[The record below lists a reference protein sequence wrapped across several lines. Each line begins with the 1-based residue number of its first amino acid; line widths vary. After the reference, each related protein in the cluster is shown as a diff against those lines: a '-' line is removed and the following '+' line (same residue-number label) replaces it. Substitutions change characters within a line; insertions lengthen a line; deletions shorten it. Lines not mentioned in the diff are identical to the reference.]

1 MKTLNVKSGKVEK
14 WETVNLLVDNSHFP
28 IEKVGKKFGSYGKT
42 SYLCSVRTSV
52 LAIRVESRER
62 QDLIDTA
69 SEQDITDT
77 TPFWNHPAKGGFYC
91 SYAFLDITDTT
102 PFWNHPAKGGF
113 YCSYAFLKNANL
125 YTVFRSYTRNTSF
138 FARMKC
144 HPYLCIH

>member
-1 MKTLNVKSGKVEK
+1 MLLLFNLPLPSQDTLKTLNVKSGKVEK

-28 IEKVGKKFGSYGKT
+28 IEKVGKKIGSYGKT
-42 SYLCSVRTSV
+42 SYLCSVKTLV

-91 SYAFLDITDTT
+91 SYAFLK
-102 PFWNHPAKGGF
+102 NVKNSGCEGNKGQRNSG
-113 YCSYAFLKNANL
+113 L
-125 YTVFRSYTRNTSF
+125 FRISL
-138 FARMKC
+138 
-144 HPYLCIH
+144 YLCSQL

>member
-1 MKTLNVKSGKVEK
+1 MSKVEK
-14 WETVNLLVDNSHFP
+14 WKSEKVGNLKSYEVNHSVGDSCFQ

-77 TPFWNHPAKGGFYC
+77 TPF
-91 SYAFLDITDTT
+91 
-102 PFWNHPAKGGF
+102 
-113 YCSYAFLKNANL
+113 
-125 YTVFRSYTRNTSF
+125 
-138 FARMKC
+138 
-144 HPYLCIH
+144 

>member
-42 SYLCSVRTSV
+42 SYLCRVKTLV

-91 SYAFLDITDTT
+91 SYAFL
-102 PFWNHPAKGGF
+102 
-113 YCSYAFLKNANL
+113 KNAKNSSCEGNKGQRNSC
-125 YTVFRSYTRNTSF
+125 VFQNKFVSLQPTIMIYKRCWRHI
-138 FARMKC
+138 R
-144 HPYLCIH
+144 